1 MKKSFSSII
10 IFFASALI
18 ICTTSCTKK
27 LDEQLYGTTTSSN
40 FYKSADQV
48 TAAYVLP
55 YSYLQTHIYQ
65 VHFQDVE
72 FVTDEACVP
81 VLYGYVDQGGQWIRF
96 HKHTWSAQDPWILSE
111 WQDLYQ
117 AIGYSSNFITNLRNV
132 DVSSFN
138 LPVSKAQMIAEI
150 RMVRAL
156 HYWWALSEFGNI
168 PVVDS
173 VGVPNPTNST
183 PAQAFAFIE
192 KEIKESIPDLSEKGD
207 DNWYGHFTKTAAYT
221 LLAKLYLNAEA
232 ITGENH
238 YQDCINAC
246 DYVIN
251 SGMYSLDAN
260 WNDPFRVHNE
270 LSNEN
275 IYVVPFDANNAQ
287 QFNFIEQNIHE
298 NISAYKH
305 GADYGWR
312 KISTQESFFD
322 LFSANDKRINQWL
335 YGPQTYTD
343 DNGDEQPVPSWET
356 DYSTDPPTI
365 DPLIINP
372 HIEDLQNADDK
383 EGVMNVKYEI
393 EDGLNYGSNGI
404 VDMNNDMVVFR
415 YADILMMKAECL
427 MRLNGNKASADAVDL
442 VNTVRARDFDGGDAA
457 AKYTTTS
464 LSMDEFLNERGR
476 EFAYEMFRR
485 EDLIRFGKFEDAW
498 WEKDAESDK
507 HNEFFPIP
515 NTVLTANPSLKQ
527 NPGY

>member
-1 MKKSFSSII
+1 MKKSFYSILL
-10 IFFASALI
+10 FAAIVL
-18 ICTTSCTKK
+18 CVTSCSKK
-27 LDEQLYGTTTSSN
+27 LDEKLYGSTTAGS
-40 FYKSADQV
+40 FYKSADQI

-55 YSYLQTHIYQ
+55 YSYIQTHIYQ

-96 HKHTWSAQDPWILSE
+96 HQHTWSAQDPWILAE

-117 AIGYSSNFITNLRNV
+117 AIGYCNNFITNIKNV

-138 LPVSKAQMIAEI
+138 LPVSKEQMIAEI

-173 VGVPNPTNST
+173 VGTPNPTNNT
-183 PAQAFAFIE
+183 PAEAFAFIE
-192 KEIKESIPDLSEKGD
+192 KEIKESIPDLSEKND

-221 LLAKLYLNAEA
+221 LLAKLYLNAQA
-232 ITGENH
+232 IMGEDH
-238 YQDCINAC
+238 YQDCIDAC

-251 SGMYSLDAN
+251 SSKYSLDEN
-260 WNDPFRVHNE
+260 WNDPFLVHNE
-270 LSNEN
+270 FSNEN

-287 QFNFIEQNIHE
+287 NFNFIEQNIHE
-298 NISAYKH
+298 NIIVYNH
-305 GADYGWR
+305 GSDYGWR

-322 LFSANDKRINQWL
+322 LFSKKDKRINQWV
-335 YGPQTYTD
+335 YGPQTYID
-343 DNGDEQPVPSWET
+343 EDGNEQPVPSWET
-356 DYSTDPPTI
+356 DYSTDPPDI
-365 DPLIINP
+365 DPLIIDP
-372 HIEDLQNADDK
+372 HIEDFQDANDK
-383 EGVMNVKYEI
+383 EGVMNIKYEI
-393 EDGLNYGSNGI
+393 EDGLNYGSNGY

-427 MRLNGNKASADAVDL
+427 MRLSGNAATPEAVEL
-442 VNTVRARDFDGGDAA
+442 VNQVRQRSFSAA
-457 AKYTTTS
+457 DWSKAKYTTST
-464 LSMDEFLNERGR
+464 LTMDELLNERGR

-485 EDLIRFGKFEDAW
+485 EDLIRFGKFGDAW
-498 WEKDAESDK
+498 WEKEQDADK
-507 HNEFFPIP
+507 HYEIFPIP
-515 NTVLTANPSLKQ
+515 QTVLTANPALKQ

>member
-1 MKKSFSSII
+1 MKKSFYNITII
-10 IFFASALI
+10 LASAI
-18 ICTTSCTKK
+18 VICATSCSKK
-27 LDEQLYGTTTSSN
+27 LDEKLYGSTTANS
-40 FYKSADQV
+40 FYKSADQI
-48 TAAYVLP
+48 TAAYILP

-96 HKHTWSAQDPWILSE
+96 HKHTWSAQDPWILTE

-117 AIGYSSNFITNLRNV
+117 AIGYSSNFITNIRNI

-138 LPVSKAQMIAEI
+138 LPVSKEQMIAEI

-156 HYWWALSEFGNI
+156 HYYWALSEFGNI

-173 VGVPNPTNST
+173 VGAPNPTNST
-183 PAQAFAFIE
+183 PAQAFSFIE
-192 KEIKESIPDLSEKGD
+192 NEIKESIPDLSEKGD

-221 LLAKLYLNAEA
+221 LLAKLYLNAQA
-232 ITGENH
+232 ITGEDH
-238 YQDCINAC
+238 YQDCIVAC
-246 DYVIN
+246 DSVIN
-251 SGMYSLDAN
+251 SGMYSLDEN

-270 LSNEN
+270 SSNEN

-298 NISAYKH
+298 NIAAYKH

-312 KISTQESFFD
+312 KISTQESFFN
-322 LFSANDKRINQWL
+322 LFSKNDKRINQWL
-335 YGPQTYTD
+335 YGPQTYAD
-343 DNGDEQPVPSWET
+343 ENGDEQPVPSWET
-356 DYSTDPPTI
+356 DYSTDPPDI

-415 YADILMMKAECL
+415 YADILMMKAECE
-427 MRLNGNKASADAVDL
+427 MRLNINKADAVNL
-442 VNTVRARDFDGGDAA
+442 VNSVRARSFAENDPK
-457 AKYTTTS
+457 AKYTTST
-464 LSMDEFLNERGR
+464 LTMDELLNERGR

-507 HNEFFPIP
+507 HNELFPIP